1 VRAVSVDDSVVF
13 ETDTI
18 AFQVQ
23 VNASAVDILHLLAWL
38 NFPGSFQGPASAG
51 SGSIWLGLKRRHW
64 TGLNFSLDMEEAVHV
79 FATVHVC
86 TGRVNFFKGRREFRV
101 EARGQILRA

>member
-1 VRAVSVDDSVVF
+1 VWTVSVDDPVVF

-18 AFQVQ
+18 TFQVQ

-51 SGSIWLGLKRRHW
+51 FGSIWLGLKRRHR
-64 TGLNFSLDMEEAVHV
+64 TGLNFSLDMEEAVDV

-86 TGRVNFFKGRREFRV
+86 AGRVDFFE
-101 EARGQILRA
+101 